1 MSYVFFLVLFLESYF
16 VMELKPKSG
25 RQVTSLKMLG
35 VLGTDEQDLQT
46 EAVPFLLCHFAEQ
59 RWLFI

>member
-1 MSYVFFLVLFLESYF
+1 
-16 VMELKPKSG
+16 MELKPKFG
-25 RQVTSLKMLG
+25 RQLISLKMLG